1 MWAVGSVEFDLY
13 VEPFPFPKVSDY
25 AGYAINSFFV
35 RVKEGPL
42 SALFFSSFMYNIW
55 QDAGIR
61 TRYAATSARYATN
74 ELNTSLNELHTFLRA
89 IGYINILWRW
99 FMDDF
104 NPIDITFFRRSVVQR

>member
-42 SALFFSSFMYNIW
+42 SAPFFF
-55 QDAGIR
+55 
-61 TRYAATSARYATN
+61 
-74 ELNTSLNELHTFLRA
+74 FLYEH
-89 IGYINILWRW
+89 I
-99 FMDDF
+99 
-104 NPIDITFFRRSVVQR
+104 